1 MRFPKGK
8 KVKKGEQR
16 FANEGEKDDDDSSA
30 FGSWMNPKLAAKER
44 ANMRNR
50 NRERDR
56 SDQFGKF
63 EQILARSEIK
73 YEVTYLFISSC
84 FVNCKL
90 VVYGTTDNELVDFEE
105 YHV

>member
-16 FANEGEKDDDDSSA
+16 FANDGEKDDDDSSA
-30 FGSWMNPKLAAKER
+30 FGSWMNPKLAAKQR
-44 ANMRNR
+44 ANRRNR
-50 NRERDR
+50 NREKDR

-73 YEVTYLFISSC
+73 YKVTNLFISLC
-84 FVNCKL
+84 FLHCKL
-90 VVYGTTDNELVDFEE
+90 VDYVWILNW
-105 YHV
+105 